1 MATSPIIKKYPNS
14 SLNRFG
20 GWTFHCVD
28 AHTCGNPVRLVAEGG
43 PALEGNNMSEKRQ
56 HFLKE
61 YDWIR
66 KGLMFEPRGHD
77 MMSGSILY
85 PPHDPQND
93 VAVLFIET
101 SGCLPMCG
109 HGTIGTI
116 TIAVEEGLI
125 IPKTPGVIRME
136 ATAGLVMINY
146 KTSHHASTALS
157 IDATNPS
164 TSLRVTSVKLT
175 NVPAYLH
182 STELTVECP
191 ELGEL
196 VIDVSY
202 GGNFYAIV
210 DVQKNFKGLEHYAAD
225 KLIAWARELRK
236 NINAKYT
243 FVHPQDATINGCS
256 HILWAGAVIDPT
268 STARNAV
275 FYGDKAID
283 RSPCGTGTSARMA
296 QWYTKGKLKKGD
308 QFIHESIIGSKFIG
322 TIEEELEV
330 NGIKAIRPG
339 IEGWAKI
346 YGYNTISIDK
356 EDDPYAYGFQ
366 VI

>member
-1 MATSPIIKKYPNS
+1 MKEKPIALNYPSTAHQLSGN
-14 SLNRFG
+14 LFY
-20 GWTFHCVD
+20 CID
-28 AHTCGNPVRLVAEGG
+28 AHTCGNPVRLVAKGG
-43 PALEGNNMSEKRQ
+43 PELEGNNMSEKRQ

-85 PPHDPQND
+85 PPHDAEND
-93 VAVLFIET
+93 FAVLFIET

-116 TIAVEEGLI
+116 TTAIETGLI
-125 IPKTPGVIRME
+125 KPKKEGFICME
-136 ATAGLVMINY
+136 APAGLVNITY
-146 KTSHHASTALS
+146 TKEG
-157 IDATNPS
+157 IK
-164 TSLRVTSVKLT
+164 VKKVKLT
-175 NVPAYLH
+175 NVASFLAA
-182 STELTVECP
+182 SNLTVECP

-196 VIDVSY
+196 TIDVSY

-210 DVQKNFKGLEHYAAD
+210 DVQKNFSGLENYQAD
-225 KLIAWARELRK
+225 KLISWARELRQS
-236 NINAKYT
+236 INEQYT
-243 FVHPQDATINGCS
+243 FVHPENPTIQGCT
-256 HILWAGAVIDPT
+256 HILWTGDVLDKK

-296 QWYTKGKLKKGD
+296 QWYAKGKLKKGD
-308 QFIHESIIGSKFIG
+308 TFIHESIIGSTFTG
-322 TIEEELEV
+322 RIEEETSV
-330 NGIKAIRPG
+330 NGIPAIRPSV
-339 IEGWAKI
+339 EGWAKI
-346 YGYNTISIDK
+346 YGYNTISIDPK
-356 EDDPYAYGFQ
+356 DDPYAYGFQ

>member
-1 MATSPIIKKYPNS
+1 MSTQPLSLLLNHATHQLSGHV
-14 SLNRFG
+14 FE
-20 GWTFHCVD
+20 CVD
-28 AHTCGNPVRLVAEGG
+28 AHTCGNPVRLVVSGG

-56 HFLKE
+56 HFLRE
-61 YDWIR
+61 FDWIR

-85 PPHDPQND
+85 PPHDPEND
-93 VAVLFIET
+93 FAVLFIET

-116 TIAVEEGLI
+116 TAAIESGLVK
-125 IPKTPGVIRME
+125 PKVSGKIKME
-136 ATAGLVMINY
+136 APAGLVQIEYTMTGD
-146 KTSHHASTALS
+146 KVS
-157 IDATNPS
+157 
-164 TSLRVTSVKLT
+164 SVRLT
-175 NVPAYLH
+175 NVPGYLDQAD
-182 STELTVECP
+182 LAVDCP
-191 ELGEL
+191 VLGSIR
-196 VIDVSY
+196 VDVAY

-210 DVQKNFKGLEHYAAD
+210 DVQENFPGLEHFTAD
-225 KLIAWARELRK
+225 QLISMARQLRK

-243 FVHPQDATINGCS
+243 FVHPEDSTINGCS
-256 HILWAGAVIDPT
+256 HILWCGTVIEPT

-296 QWYTKGKLKKGD
+296 QWYAKGMLKKGEE
-308 QFIHESIIGSKFIG
+308 FIHESIIGSKFIG
-322 TIEEELEV
+322 RIEVETFV
-330 NGIKAIRPG
+330 NGKPAMRPS

-346 YGYNTISIDK
+346 YGHNTISIDID
-356 EDDPYAYGFQ
+356 DDPYAHGFQ